1 MATESKFITLEKLR
15 QLVEALGLDEKQRSK
30 FLIGEWR
37 RLKETEKEMREERER
52 LREAEEKKIL
62 REAEERERLSEA
74 EERERVRRTEPEE
87 RRAEM
92 ELKKLRIV
100 LEAKQI
106 EAETRLERLEDRRP
120 MAAGARA
127 PELPSFVDGKDNLDS
142 YLLRFER
149 YATVVGWEK
158 ETWATRLS
166 SLLSGRSLEVYSGL
180 STEDALNYDRL
191 HLALLKRYNFTE
203 HGYRE
208 RFRGAKPEGQETPS
222 QFLVKISNYF
232 DKWVELGSVDKLY
245 EGVMELMVREQ
256 FTNSCPKDV
265 AVHLMVRKIWKSWRG

>member
-1 MATESKFITLEKLR
+1 MATESKSITLEELR
-15 QLVEALGLDEKQRSK
+15 QQVEALGLDEKQRSK
-30 FLIGEWR
+30 FLIDEWR
-37 RLKETEKEMREERER
+37 RLKEMREERER
-52 LREAEEKKIL
+52 LREAEERERLREVEERERL
-62 REAEERERLSEA
+62 REAEERERLREAEERERLREA
-74 EERERVRRTEPEE
+74 EERERVRRTEAEE

-92 ELKKLRIV
+92 ELEKLRIE
-100 LEAKQI
+100 LEAKRI
-106 EAETRLERLEDRRP
+106 EAETRLERREDKRL

-149 YATVVGWEK
+149 YATVAGWEK

-166 SLLSGRSLEVYSGL
+166 PLLSGRALEVYSGL

-208 RFRGAKPEGQETPS
+208 
-222 QFLVKISNYF
+222 
-232 DKWVELGSVDKLY
+232 
-245 EGVMELMVREQ
+245 
-256 FTNSCPKDV
+256 
-265 AVHLMVRKIWKSWRG
+265 